1 MLLVIVL
8 DRFGSGACLPRK
20 ELFFTMNT
28 NKKRRGTTQLAIDG
42 MLAALCVV
50 LGFASIRIGNIIKI
64 SFEDLPV
71 MFAALMFGPVDGVAV
86 AFIGIFLYQLFS
98 FGITVTTPL
107 WVLPFVTAGLVYGL
121 IAKKYNFNNT
131 PRQILII
138 FITSAFLILG
148 LNTIAIYA
156 DSKIYGY
163 YYPTIITGVIGV
175 RAIIALVK
183 GIAVGLIAAPVLKTL
198 SRITKNGPY

>member
-1 MLLVIVL
+1 M
-8 DRFGSGACLPRK
+8 K
-20 ELFFTMNT
+20 T

-50 LGFASIRIGNIIKI
+50 LGFASIRIGNVIKV

-71 MFAALMFGPVDGVAV
+71 MYAALMFGPVDGIAV
-86 AFIGIFLYQLFS
+86 AFVGIMLYQLLS

-107 WVLPFVTAGLVYGL
+107 WVLPFVVAGLVYGL
-121 IAKKYNFNNT
+121 IAKKSNFNNT
-131 PRQILII
+131 PKQLLVI

-175 RAIIALVK
+175 RAVIALVK
-183 GIAVGLIAAPVLKTL
+183 GVALGFISSPLLKTL